1 MPWPIFFLILMN
13 LRHRADVCRAAVQRD
28 RDKKSCGRDRVWGQA
43 QHVGDLQRGLIHV
56 WNLYEFNIYT
66 KKYDDST
73 ESLMWWKGGK
83 WSSYHHRSWK
93 EETTVE
99 DSPASEKRILRWV
112 AYLQSFMA
120 YLRKCITLFYFFSR
134 RPERGTREQLWW
146 NQRTHGRGDGNS
158 KF

>member
-43 QHVGDLQRGLIHV
+43 QHVGDLQRGIIHV

-83 WSSYHHRSWK
+83 WSSCHHRSWK

-99 DSPASEKRILRWV
+99 DSTRSEKRILRWV
-112 AYLQSFMA
+112 AY
-120 YLRKCITLFYFFSR
+120 I
-134 RPERGTREQLWW
+134 P
-146 NQRTHGRGDGNS
+146 S
-158 KF
+158 KFQGLPPKIQNPISLFQPTAWKRCSWTTMMKSTRVWRRGR